1 MKETLIMAAIAVVII
16 PALRAGIKT
25 YRARGKF
32 DGQVVAEIL
41 ETGLD
46 GVEKKIGKKK

>member
-1 MKETLIMAAIAVVII
+1 MKETLILAAIAVVVI

-25 YRARGKF
+25 YRSRGKF
-32 DGQVVAEIL
+32 DGEVIAEVL

>member
-1 MKETLIMAAIAVVII
+1 MKETLIVAAIAVVII

-32 DGQVVAEIL
+32 DGEVIAEVL

>member
-1 MKETLIMAAIAVVII
+1 MKETLIVAIAAVVVI

-32 DGQVVAEIL
+32 DGEVIAEAL
-41 ETGLD
+41 ETGLE
-46 GVEKKIGKKK
+46 GVEEKIGKK